1 MSRIV
6 VCGDSFN
13 TYDTRYPGLHWAD
26 QLGPHEV
33 YRLARAGASNFS
45 IWHQVVQSKKFNPD
59 VVLVAFTSCPR
70 VEFAIAEPDF
80 FNDILVPWVQNTGR
94 VVWDNIVNIKHVE
107 KPTASPRDLETKL
120 RKKMEESIDH
130 AIPAGYKTDV
140 FDEWARKFYIEPF
153 EVLKNYLYIKATLD
167 HLEHVGIRHYATL
180 GGYSSFVGTT
190 TQEIHIEFDKY
201 ASVLKLPNGW
211 DHEQT
216 LADPYFHIE
225 DPAYH
230 KNHAGVVLDL
240 LSKAT

>member
-26 QLGPHEV
+26 QLAPHEV

-59 VVLVAFTSCPR
+59 VVLISFTSCPR

-80 FNDILVPWVQNTGR
+80 FSDILVPWVQSTGR
-94 VVWDNIVNIKHVE
+94 VVWNNIVNIKHVE
-107 KPTASPRDLETKL
+107 KPTANLRDLEAKL

-167 HLEHVGIRHYATL
+167 HLAQAGIQHYATL
-180 GGYSSFVGTT
+180 GGYTDFVGTT
-190 TQEIHIEFDKY
+190 TQEICIEFDQY

-211 DHEQT
+211 DHEQK

-230 KNHAGVVLDL
+230 KNHADLVLKL
-240 LSKAT
+240 LS